1 MHAACAVFEGF
12 HDFRSFTRDDPD
24 EKSTTVEL
32 QKCRMIEVGPMLVIN
47 IQGSHFLWKMV
58 RQMVGIIA
66 EVGRGAMKPDQ
77 VRELLRSSSTLPAV
91 KTAPPSG
98 LFLHHVRYSDNEPE
112 AAVTPTILISIAVDC
127 ELGHDLL
134 PHSAS
139 RWITRIISEDCDDLL
154 NVHQEGDTYEQDRKV
169 R

>member
-1 MHAACAVFEGF
+1 
-12 HDFRSFTRDDPD
+12 
-24 EKSTTVEL
+24 
-32 QKCRMIEVGPMLVIN
+32 MIEVGPMLVIN

-112 AAVTPTILISIAVDC
+112 AAVTPTILI
-127 ELGHDLL
+127 
-134 PHSAS
+134 P
-139 RWITRIISEDCDDLL
+139 
-154 NVHQEGDTYEQDRKV
+154 
-169 R
+169 